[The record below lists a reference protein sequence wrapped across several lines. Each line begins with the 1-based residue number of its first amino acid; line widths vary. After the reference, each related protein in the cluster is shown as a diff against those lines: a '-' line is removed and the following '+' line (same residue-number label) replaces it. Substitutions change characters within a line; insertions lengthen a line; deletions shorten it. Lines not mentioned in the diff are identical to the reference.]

1 MVYFPMNP
9 YAFLSQTV
17 SNVICTNSL
26 LDGGVDWLL
35 AARQTES
42 PAMAISHG
50 ARFAA
55 SDE

>member
-1 MVYFPMNP
+1 MNP
-9 YAFLSQTV
+9 YAFSSQTF

-26 LDGGVDWLL
+26 LDDGVDWLL
-35 AARQTES
+35 AARQPES

-50 ARFAA
+50 ASFAV